1 MLGKLD
7 NQVIFK
13 KAFTDKIV
21 LEAFVKDV
29 LGIEFEA
36 ATIETEKQFSPKVGN
51 IDFKLDIFAESVDQR
66 VVVEVQRV
74 QYDRNF
80 DRFLHYFLMTI
91 TEQQR
96 PTDPYKVSRT
106 VYVIVVMTAPYKFD
120 TKKGEAVRDE
130 VLLLKLNPKTL
141 TGVERDIYGH
151 QLVCLNPNH
160 PSEDTPAQI
169 RDWLDLI
176 YQSIHSP
183 ERPVI
188 NEANPGV
195 RRAAE
200 LISHENLTPEEWEA
214 SKMEAMRK
222 EVVAM
227 DILEREREI
236 AKAMKTNGE
245 PVEKIMLYTS
255 LSAEEIGRL

>member
-51 IDFKLDIFAESVDQR
+51 IDFKLDIFAESKDQR
-66 VVVEVQRV
+66 VVVEIQRV

-91 TEQQR
+91 AEQQR
-96 PTDPYKVSRT
+96 SSVPYRIERT

-130 VLLLKLNPKTL
+130 VLLLRLNPKTL
-141 TGVERDIYGH
+141 SGIEREIYGH

-160 PSEDTPAQI
+160 PSEDTPPQI

-183 ERPVI
+183 ERPVL
-188 NEANPGV
+188 NEANAGV
-195 RRAAE
+195 QRAAA
-200 LISHENLTPEEWEA
+200 LIRDENLTPEEFAASKDEA
-214 SKMEAMRK
+214 SFREVMAMNL
-222 EVVAM
+222 
-227 DILEREREI
+227 LERETKI
-236 AKAMKTNGE
+236 AR
-245 PVEKIMLYTS
+245 S
-255 LSAEEIGRL
+255 LKEAGVALDIIAGSTGLSVEEIEQL